1 MKLGGHETF
10 YPRPGWFTKGLLH
23 LQSGGAGAFSL
34 PEVADELGVGRNMA
48 KSIGWWLHVMG
59 LGSRPSRNGPIELT
73 DFGAVVAERD
83 PFMAHLGTWWL
94 LHASAMTSATG
105 SSLPWFFSPRR
116 ADRADRAALAEA
128 LLKDMS
134 SGKAKP
140 PAIKTIQREVAA
152 VLQTYAVPVP
162 RPLRD
167 PEDNLGSPFH
177 RLDLWR
183 HLRASDRFERSEPTA
198 APPEALGMVLS
209 ALATNQPA
217 QSLQEGVLLDIAV
230 ASPLLGRAGAFFGRS
245 REGLLTIVDDGERA
259 LGSSTISL
267 RSLAGERV
275 VTVKSARAASW
286 ACSFYDRMAAQ
297 AREDAA

>member
-10 YPRPGWFTKGLLH
+10 YPRPGWLTKGILY
-23 LQSGGAGAFSL
+23 LQGGVQGAFSS
-34 PEVADELGVGRNMA
+34 PEAADELGVGRNMA

-59 LGSRPSRNGPIELT
+59 VSARPSRKGPLELT

-83 PFMAHLGTWWL
+83 PFMVQLGTWWL

-116 ADRADRAALAEA
+116 ADRTDRAALAEA
-128 LLKDMS
+128 LLKDVS

-140 PAIKTIQREVAA
+140 PAAKTVQREVAA

-162 RPLRD
+162 RPITD

-183 HLRASDRFERSEPTA
+183 HLRASDRFERSEPTV
-198 APPEALGMVLS
+198 APPEALGIALS
-209 ALATNQPA
+209 ALAANQPA
-217 QSLQEGVLLDIAV
+217 RSLQEGVLLDIAV
-230 ASPLLGRAGAFFGRS
+230 ASPLIGRAGGFFGRP
-245 REGLLTIVDDGERA
+245 REGVLDLVDAGEA
-259 LGSSTISL
+259 AFGASTMSL

-275 VTVKSARAASW
+275 VTVTSARAATW
-286 ACSFYDRMAAQ
+286 ASRFYDRMAAQ